1 MPRSICLTAGE
12 SMIIEL
18 ANHVDE
24 EGRKRILMRY
34 DVLRFAKVFED
45 AEVVSVCYCLFE
57 NDLNVKQTAQK
68 LYMHRNTLI
77 YRLKK
82 LKCDVGLDITT
93 FSDAVIFIILHCFYV
108 SKRGTS
114 KVFNEKQ

>member
-1 MPRSICLTAGE
+1 MPKSISLTAGE

-18 ANHVDE
+18 ANHVEE
-24 EGRKRILMRY
+24 EGRKNILMRY
-34 DVLRFAKVFED
+34 DLLRFAKVFED
-45 AEVVSVCYCLFE
+45 AEAVSVCYCLFE
-57 NDLNVKQTAQK
+57 NDLNVKLTAQK

-77 YRLKK
+77 YRLNK
-82 LKCDVGLDITT
+82 LKNIVGLDLTT

-114 KVFNEKQ
+114 KFFHEK